1 MTDFYR
7 GPKAAQKSE
16 KTVAKVLTI
25 GEISRLYS
33 VTPRALRFYEE
44 RGLLTPIRKNDR
56 RFYDQAQTARL
67 QMILKGKNLGFT
79 LAEITELLNAN
90 SSHAQTN
97 DELALDEGLLLSQL
111 DHLEKQRSDL
121 DRKIEELRAA
131 HSRLI
136 GGANRISK

>member
-1 MTDFYR
+1 MTEFYR
-7 GPKAAQKSE
+7 GPKAAQKSD
-16 KTVAKVLTI
+16 TSVAKVLTI

-44 RGLLTPIRKNDR
+44 RGLLNPIRKNDR

-67 QMILKGKNLGFT
+67 QTILKGKNLGFT
-79 LAEITELLNAN
+79 LTEITELLNAN
-90 SSHAQTN
+90 SSDARTN
-97 DELALDEGLLLSQL
+97 DELPLDEGLLLSQL

-131 HSRLI
+131 HRRLI
-136 GGANRISK
+136 GGATRTK

>member
-1 MTDFYR
+1 MTEFYR
-7 GPKAAQKSE
+7 GPKAAQKSD
-16 KTVAKVLTI
+16 KSIAKVLTI

-44 RGLLTPIRKNDR
+44 RGLLNPIRKNDR

-67 QMILKGKNLGFT
+67 QTILKGKNLGFT
-79 LAEITELLNAN
+79 LTEITELLNAN
-90 SSHAQTN
+90 SSDARTN
-97 DELALDEGLLLSQL
+97 DELPLDEGLLLSQL

-131 HSRLI
+131 HRRLI
-136 GGANRISK
+136 GGATRTK